1 MEASSG
7 EQVTPVISSVPKT
20 IQPNYRKNESRIT
33 TEGIVPISSH

>member
-7 EQVTPVISSVPKT
+7 EQVIPVRSVPKT

-33 TEGIVPISSH
+33 TEGIVPISAS